1 MTETKMGTSIIDNF
15 LLIFPPH
22 NLFSLLMSQ
31 SSANPYLYLI
41 PIISHCLRG
50 KGRIRLFAHSSSLS
64 AKHIC
69 WGRRIYCWR
78 RAICVAE
85 IFLCPVLTFST
96 RSCLCMKYFSR
107 QCVHKPSHKTRLIM
121 NTLSL
126 SDRQNRRE
134 IDTLQGGRQIDQ
146 CFYQYTQEYP

>member
-22 NLFSLLMSQ
+22 NLFSLLLSQ
-31 SSANPYLYLI
+31 SSAEPYLYLI
-41 PIISHCLRG
+41 PILSHCLRG

-69 WGRRIYCWR
+69 WGRRIYSLR

-107 QCVHKPSHKTRLIM
+107 PCIHKPSRKTCLM
-121 NTLSL
+121 NILSL
-126 SDRQNRRE
+126 SDSQSRRQHMWYITRHVR
-134 IDTLQGGRQIDQ
+134 GGN
-146 CFYQYTQEYP
+146 CYEA